1 MVNRFAESAVHGRRG
16 VVAAEAAGDRTVLAD
31 ALLWLSRTLYW
42 SDGPRTGAAAIERA
56 LPLLE
61 GLGDEVRLASAHTEL
76 ARAHSDL
83 VSVGPVGEPDPTVV
97 RHAEQAL
104 ELAERLGNPYL
115 RCHALQYRGTGRI
128 ALGDLAGTDD
138 LAAAVELAHLDHARR
153 AARPGVRER
162 VRWQLPSRP
171 ARRRRALRPA
181 RPRACRGG
189 EFAAGTYRLELTL
202 QGVRLSRG
210 EWAEAE
216 EGLRMLI
223 EWPGEPGLMRPLA
236 TSLLVR
242 LLARQG
248 RHDEAAGV
256 LQPALDEI
264 AGSSEIAVVGPV
276 TAAQL
281 EAAWLR
287 PADADLLAIAAPAVA
302 LATRFGHRS
311 TQSELARLLL
321 LAGQEAEAPTRPGRP
336 VGAHAGRA
344 VEGGRRRLG
353 RDRLLLR
360 TGRGARGG
368 ARRPRPR
375 RRPPRPDRAR
385 RRRHARGARLSV
397 SPSTSDRRWSRGG
410 CRRALRAGPSRRR
423 CA

>member
-1 MVNRFAESAVHGRRG
+1 M
-16 VVAAEAAGDRTVLAD
+16 
-31 ALLWLSRTLYW
+31 
-42 SDGPRTGAAAIERA
+42 
-56 LPLLE
+56 LE

-76 ARAHSDL
+76 AHAHSDL

-128 ALGDLAGTDD
+128 ALGNLAGTDD
-138 LAAAVELAHLDHARR
+138 LAAAVELAHLDPHD
-153 AARPGVRER
+153 E
-162 VRWQLPSRP
+162 LP
-171 ARRRRALRPA
+171 ARACVNTYGGSYRAGRLDDAERYVRLGLDEGA
-181 RPRACRGG
+181 GG
-189 EFAAGTYRLELTL
+189 GKLAAGTYRLELTL

-281 EAAWLR
+281 EATWLR
-287 PADADLLAIAAPAVA
+287 PADADLLAIAAPAVT
-302 LATRFGHRS
+302 LATR
-311 TQSELARLLL
+311 L
-321 LAGQEAEAPTRPGRP
+321 RPPEHP
-336 VGAHAGRA
+336 VGAGPPPAPGGPRGGGGHATRSARGRPRWQG
-344 VEGGRRRLG
+344 GGRRPPTPGTRSAVATNG
-353 RDRLLLR
+353 PWSSRW
-360 TGRGARGG
+360 
-368 ARRPRPR
+368 RPTTTPA
-375 RRPPRPDRAR
+375 PTA
-385 RRRHARGARLSV
+385 AA
-397 SPSTSDRRWSRGG
+397 T
-410 CRRALRAGPSRRR
+410 
-423 CA
+423 